1 MSGKYIYNLLFISL
15 TISRKMNDKSHL
27 SKVGPLTVLFPLPT
41 STQLADCNDN
51 SEQGECKLRITERED
66 KRDEPKK
73 REVLAYKVEYASK
86 IVYPVLFVFFNLSYW
101 SYYLHYYAVSEQLFR
116 V

>member
-1 MSGKYIYNLLFISL
+1 
-15 TISRKMNDKSHL
+15 MNAKSHL

-41 STQLADCNDN
+41 STHLAPFQTDCNEN
-51 SEQGECKLRITERED
+51 SDQGECKLRITERED
-66 KRDEPKK
+66 KREEPKK

-86 IVYPVLFVFFNLSYW
+86 IVYPVLFGFFNLSYW
-101 SYYLHYYAVSEQLFR
+101 SYYLHYYAVSEQLFS